1 MASLRIRNNTFYAV
15 WRQNGK
21 QIVRTT
27 NITVKGAK
35 EKKMAQHT
43 ADTME
48 QAAIGNITMSSALDA
63 IRNFSSSIGIKS
75 QIPTVCDYL
84 EKYKPQGSESHCN
97 NVKRAIRLFLEHIGS
112 AMYQPLDLLSP
123 ATCRGFIEAQLK
135 RVSVG
140 TATNYKGYLHNAIQL
155 AVEDEIIPRNP
166 FSLVTMKRIQHKNT
180 IKSVKRIPFTLEEIQ
195 RIIQLSDYPWKQ
207 IVQLCILTGGQR
219 LGDIVTMKWSQVDWK
234 RNIITLRTMKTG
246 KVISTPI
253 TKALYDLLKSL
264 YSKYEEYI
272 FPEMATRY
280 NRSQGYPSNEFSALL
295 KAIGIVKPE
304 NLHQGAGNRQIS
316 DKTFHSLRH
325 SVVSMLRVNA
335 SFSTDLIRETVG
347 HDSEDVERGYFT
359 PAVEAKRSII
369 DYLAE
374 QISPTA
380 ETSGEGCTMLNTN
393 RKKD

>member
-1 MASLRIRNNTFYAV
+1 MASLRKRNNTWYAV
-15 WRQNGK
+15 WWQDGK

-27 NITVKGAK
+27 NVQVKGAK
-35 EKKMAQHT
+35 EKKLAQST

-48 QAAIGNITMSSALDA
+48 QTAVGNISMAAAMDAL
-63 IRNFSSSIGIKS
+63 RKVSTSLGMKSSI
-75 QIPTVCDYL
+75 PTIVDYL

-97 NVKRAIRLFLEHIGS
+97 NVKRAIRLFLDYIGA
-112 AMYQPLDLLSP
+112 AMYQPLDQLST

-166 FSLVTMKRIQHKNT
+166 FSLVTMKRVKNKHT
-180 IKSVKRIPFTLEEIQ
+180 VPSVKRLPFSLEEIQ
-195 RIIQLSDYPWKQ
+195 RIIQLTEYPWKQ

-246 KVISTPI
+246 KVIATPI
-253 TKALYDLLKSL
+253 TKPLESLLKSL
-264 YSKYEEYI
+264 YDKYEEYI
-272 FPEMATRY
+272 FPVMAERY
-280 NRSQGYPSNEFSALL
+280 RHSQGYPSNEFTALL
-295 KAIGIVKPE
+295 KAIGIIKPE
-304 NLHQGAGNRQIS
+304 NIHRGAGNRQIS

-325 SVVSMLRVNA
+325 SVVSLLRVNA

-359 PAVEAKRSII
+359 PTIDAKRSVI

-380 ETSGEGCTMLNTN
+380 ET
-393 RKKD
+393 